1 MRGMLALGLSAAL
14 AGCYS
19 VDQVRF
25 SSDVAGVVAAG
36 MPMEEALVRMRTEG
50 FACEPQAAA
59 VVCTRQQKRVMQG
72 PCLERVDLVRG
83 PGKSLGRVETPP
95 IQCKPLTLWGKGQA

>member
-1 MRGMLALGLSAAL
+1 MRRLMMLALAAAL
-14 AGCYS
+14 GGCYT
-19 VDQVRF
+19 VDQVGLSNF
-25 SSDVAGVVAAG
+25 AAQTVEAG

-95 IQCKPLTLWGKGQA
+95 IQCKPLTLWGKG